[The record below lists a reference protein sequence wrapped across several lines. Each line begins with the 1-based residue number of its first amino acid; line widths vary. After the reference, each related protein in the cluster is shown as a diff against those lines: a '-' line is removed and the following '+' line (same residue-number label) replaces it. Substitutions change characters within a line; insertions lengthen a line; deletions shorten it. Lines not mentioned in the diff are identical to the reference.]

1 MQAASAGVWM
11 WIEETFGRSDRPAL
25 VSTLARLPKRPMKFE
40 LLDEVAAKGFAVA
53 PGEMG
58 ENITT
63 RGIDLLALSRGARLH
78 IGSGAI
84 VEITGLR
91 NPCAQIDKFQKGVLG
106 AVVDRDA
113 AGNVVRKAGVMGIVI
128 AGGEVSAGDAI
139 RVEAPAG
146 PHVKLEWV

>member
-1 MQAASAGVWM
+1 MPNLRQVHLIHA
-11 WIEETFGRSDRPAL
+11 
-25 VSTLARLPKRPMKFE
+25 E
-40 LLDEVAAKGFAVA
+40 LLDEVAAKGFGVA

-63 RGIDLLALSRGARLH
+63 RGIDLLGLSRGARLH
-78 IGSGAI
+78 IGARAI

-91 NPCAQIDKFQKGVLG
+91 NPCTQIDTFQKGLLA

-113 AGNVVRKAGVMGIVI
+113 AGNVVRKAGVMGVVI
-128 AGGEVSAGDAI
+128 AGGDVAAGDAI

-146 PHVKLEWV
+146 THVKLEWV